1 MSFTIEISGFRYGD
15 KIPEKFTCDSS
26 DVSPHITW
34 TEAPA
39 STKEFILVMDDPDA
53 PRGTFT
59 HWLIYNIP
67 STVTELKEGIKQGE
81 KTPEGFYQGK
91 NDFGKIGYNGPCP
104 PRRKTHRYF
113 FTLYAMVKHS
123 GLEPGSSRENVV
135 STAEKNCIKKVT
147 FMLTYE
153 H

>member
-81 KTPEGFYQGK
+81 RHQRDFTREKTILGRLDIMGPAHQGE
-91 NDFGKIGYNGPCP
+91 
-104 PRRKTHRYF
+104 
-113 FTLYAMVKHS
+113 KH
-123 GLEPGSSRENVV
+123 
-135 STAEKNCIKKVT
+135 TDT
-147 FMLTYE
+147 FLHYMQW
-153 H
+153 